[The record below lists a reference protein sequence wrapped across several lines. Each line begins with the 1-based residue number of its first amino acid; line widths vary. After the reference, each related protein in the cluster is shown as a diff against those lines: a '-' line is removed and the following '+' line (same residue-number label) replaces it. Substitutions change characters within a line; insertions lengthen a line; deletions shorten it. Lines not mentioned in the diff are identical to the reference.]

1 MYYIGIDLGGTYI
14 KGGIVNKEGDILIKK
29 EVKTHV
35 EQGYERVTDDIST
48 LIKDLA
54 NELHINVKDIC
65 SIGVGI
71 PGVANKDGMVYYAT
85 NLHWTNVPLGDILR
99 KEFTNIP
106 VYVENDATVAALA
119 EYVKGSMKNKDS
131 GVMLTLGTGVG
142 GGIIINK
149 KVFSGSHG
157 LGSEI
162 GHMIIGDNFY
172 NCNCGNNGCLETYAS
187 ATALIKYAKKLIQEG
202 NNTLILEK
210 AQNNLDQINAKI
222 IVDCAK
228 EGDGIAIKCVDRLI
242 KYLSIGIANIMN
254 IMDPQVVSIGGGL
267 SKAGDFIL
275 DKVKEEVPK
284 YVLFKELKYGNIVLA
299 TLGNDA
305 GIIGSAMLGI

>member
-14 KGGIVNKEGDILIKK
+14 KGGIVNKDGDILVKK
-29 EVKTHV
+29 EVKTYV
-35 EQGYERVTDDIST
+35 EQGHEKVICDISS

-54 NELHINVKDIC
+54 NELRINIKYIC

-85 NLHWTNVPLGDILR
+85 NLHWANVPLGDMLR
-99 KEFTNIP
+99 KEFMDIP

-119 EYVKGSMKNKDS
+119 EYVKGSMKNKES

-142 GGIIINK
+142 GGIIVNK

-162 GHMIIGDNFY
+162 GHMIVGENFY
-172 NCNCGNNGCLETYAS
+172 KCNCGNNGCLETYAS
-187 ATALIKYAKKLIQEG
+187 ATALIKYAKKLIEDG
-202 NNTLILEK
+202 NDTLILEK
-210 AQNNLDQINAKI
+210 VQNNLDKINAKI

-228 EGDGIAIKCVDRLI
+228 EGDAISIKCVDRLI
-242 KYLSIGIANIMN
+242 RYLSIGIANIMN
-254 IMDPQVVSIGGGL
+254 IMDPQVISIGGGL

-275 DKVKEEVPK
+275 DKIRKEALK
-284 YVLFKELKYGNIVLA
+284 YVLFKELKYGDIVLA